1 MTGPEAPRKDRGSNR
16 GHSRNR
22 ARRGHCRSP
31 RRQQVLHLHRPSPI
45 RGDTPSR
52 RHPIRA
58 ATARSPRWQG
68 TAFLIA
74 NPFAA
79 GVAEATVA
87 SDDVPAT
94 NTIVAT
100 SFVKRLAFWSLRG
113 VSPCDEPYYGPMA
126 DQCAIRSEW
135 DASKRQISSVLWNL
149 PGDRPEE
156 VGGPSGHLVSVA
168 IRSARPAARPGR
180 PV

>member
-100 SFVKRLAFWSLRG
+100 SFVKRLAILLSPGGVALRRT
-113 VSPCDEPYYGPMA
+113 
-126 DQCAIRSEW
+126 I
-135 DASKRQISSVLWNL
+135 LWPDGGSMRDPLRRGSIEAANFV
-149 PGDRPEE
+149 RP
-156 VGGPSGHLVSVA
+156 
-168 IRSARPAARPGR
+168 
-180 PV
+180 

>member
-1 MTGPEAPRKDRGSNR
+1 
-16 GHSRNR
+16 
-22 ARRGHCRSP
+22 
-31 RRQQVLHLHRPSPI
+31 
-45 RGDTPSR
+45 
-52 RHPIRA
+52 
-58 ATARSPRWQG
+58 
-68 TAFLIA
+68 LIA

-180 PV
+180 PVWRAAPL